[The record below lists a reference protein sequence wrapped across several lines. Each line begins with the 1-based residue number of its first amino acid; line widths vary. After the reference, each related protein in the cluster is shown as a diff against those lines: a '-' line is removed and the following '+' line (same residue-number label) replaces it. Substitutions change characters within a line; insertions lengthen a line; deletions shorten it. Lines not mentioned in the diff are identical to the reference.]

1 MIFSLIRSLRHGK
14 LKAIGPVWLAF
25 GNILRWLIRILSL
38 KLESSHYIGSYGPFL
53 LDGYFAF
60 SDFKSWGTG
69 QNNGF
74 EACIE
79 ECKAGKCF
87 LDVGA
92 HIGLVTM
99 PAAKAVGQ
107 TGSVHA
113 FEPGKSNFKILE
125 RHLILNDL
133 ENVVANQ
140 VICGDENRTVDF
152 FELDKPNGRNT
163 LVHSER
169 ALGYDRTKRVQI
181 TLDSYVI
188 NAGIAPDII
197 KIDVEGAEVA
207 VLRGL
212 LKTLK
217 RFQPTIFL
225 SVHPAELKQL
235 SNGFE
240 RLEEVIKEIDYVP
253 LNIDGSPFCGWK
265 NSEFV
270 LKHKTKI
277 QAAQPL
283 KT

>member
-1 MIFSLIRSLRHGK
+1 MLALIRSLRHGK
-14 LKAIGPVWLAF
+14 LKAGSPVWLVF
-25 GNILRWLIRILSL
+25 GNTLRWLIRSLGL
-38 KLESSHYIGSYGPFL
+38 KLESFHYIGRRGPFL

-60 SDFKSWGTG
+60 SDFNGWGTG

-79 ECKAGKCF
+79 ECKLGKCF

-107 TGSVHA
+107 RGSVHA
-113 FEPGKSNFKILE
+113 FEPGEANFKLLE
-125 RHLILNDL
+125 RHLILNNLD
-133 ENVVANQ
+133 NVVANQ
-140 VICGDENRTVDF
+140 VICGDDNRTVDF
-152 FELDKPNGRNT
+152 FESDKPNGRNT
-163 LVHSER
+163 VIHGER
-169 ALGYDRTKRVQI
+169 ALDYDRTKRAQI
-181 TLDSYVI
+181 TLDSYVSD
-188 NAGIAPDII
+188 AKIAPDII
-197 KIDVEGAEVA
+197 KIDVEGAEA
-207 VLRGL
+207 SVLRGL

-240 RLEEVIKEIDYVP
+240 MLEEVIKEIDYVP
-253 LNIDGSPFCGWK
+253 LNIDGSEFCGWK
-265 NSEFV
+265 NSEFL
-270 LKHKTKI
+270 LKHKTKV
-277 QAAQPL
+277 QAARTL